1 MKEFK
6 IFENTKHEYDI
17 FVEDTDN
24 GTEYSLHYSSAGHW
38 TYPNKLIIF
47 AIDTGNEIKLSEKMG
62 KTIDYSDFCEISLLF
77 NFILKYDKQ
86 MGSPNYQVIPV
97 NETSFTI

>member
-24 GTEYSLHYSSAGHW
+24 GTEYSLYYSSAGHW
-38 TYPNKLIIF
+38 TYPNKLIIS
-47 AIDTGNEIKLSEKMG
+47 AVDTGNEIKLSEKMG
-62 KTIDYSDFCEISLLF
+62 KTIDYSDFAEISLLF

-86 MGSPNYQVIPV
+86 MGPPNYQVIPV
-97 NETSFTI
+97 NETAFSI

>member
-6 IFENTKHEYDI
+6 VFENNKHEYEI
-17 FVEDTDN
+17 FVEDIDA
-24 GTEYSLHYSSAGHW
+24 GTKYSLHYSSASHW
-38 TYPNKLIIF
+38 TYPNKLILS
-47 AIDTGNEIKLSEKMG
+47 ALDTGNEIKLSEKMG
-62 KTIDYSDFCEISLLF
+62 KEIDYNDFAEISLLF

-86 MGSPNYQVIPV
+86 MGPPNYQVIPV

>member
-6 IFENTKHEYDI
+6 VFENNKHEYDI
-17 FVEDTDN
+17 FVEDTDD
-24 GTEYSLHYSSAGHW
+24 GTTYLLYRSSASHW
-38 TYPNKLIIF
+38 TNPNELIIS
-47 AIDTGNEIKLSEKMG
+47 ATDTGNEIKLSEKIG
-62 KTIDYSDFCEISLLF
+62 KPIDYSDFAEWSLLF

-97 NETSFTI
+97 NENSFTI